1 MSLGLIIKGVGLGF
15 DTDYVELNK
24 LWKILKEM
32 RIPDHL
38 TCLLRNLHVA
48 QEVRRY
54 MEQLTDSKLGQEYDK
69 AEYCHPAYL
78 TFIQSTSY
86 EILGWTNHKLA
97 SSLPGE
103 ISTTLDI

>member
-1 MSLGLIIKGVGLGF
+1 MPLGLIIKRVGLGF
-15 DTDYVELNK
+15 DTDYGEPNK

-38 TCLLRNLHVA
+38 TCLLRNLYVT
-48 QEVRRY
+48 QEVRRD

-69 AEYCHPAYL
+69 AVYSHPAYL

-86 EILGWTNHKLA
+86 EILGWTNHKLG
-97 SSLPGE
+97 SSFPGE